1 MKPMKKILL
10 LGLTVAA
17 IVVFWLMP
25 GINKARHVNY
35 VRKYEDTDRKTF
47 VALSDTTKPLVIYL
61 PKTSAQEKSAKKI
74 YKTETIEADVK
85 FSEIK
90 PKMFSR
96 AIQYEEGME
105 RLMVVEIDSMNTIE
119 VYDSVQYASADTLGI
134 R

>member
-1 MKPMKKILL
+1 MKPKKKILL
-10 LGLTVAA
+10 LGLTVVA

-35 VRKYEDTDRKTF
+35 VRKYEDTDLKTF
-47 VALSDTTKPLVIYL
+47 VALSDTTKPLILYL

-96 AIQYEEGME
+96 AMQYEEPIV
-105 RLMVVEIDSMNTIE
+105 LEIDSIKSIK
-119 VYDSVQYASADTLGI
+119 VYDSVQYASADTVGI